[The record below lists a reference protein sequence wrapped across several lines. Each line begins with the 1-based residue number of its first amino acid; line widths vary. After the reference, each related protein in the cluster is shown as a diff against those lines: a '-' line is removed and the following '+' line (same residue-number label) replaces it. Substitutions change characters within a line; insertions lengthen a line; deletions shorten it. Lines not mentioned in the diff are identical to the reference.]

1 MAKRVIEDKKT
12 DFVTQMMDEFGEDI
26 IEKEETSEDIKAIEV
41 IKTGSTS
48 LDASLGVGGIPY
60 GRITTIY
67 GPESSAK
74 TTLSLSIAKNA
85 IEAGKK
91 VLYVDQENALDHAY
105 IHAIIGDFDTK
116 MFVLAQPETA
126 EQTLKIC
133 EQGVNS
139 KEFGLIVLD
148 SIGALA
154 PEKEKEDEFDKASV
168 GVVPRL
174 VSKFLRRNAFSIRNN
189 NVAFLVINQIRAVIG
204 AYVPTNEMPG
214 GNALRH
220 FSSIIIYMTRSELI
234 KYGDE
239 VIGALSKYNIKKNKV
254 GIPFRSFFFPLM
266 FGKGINTARDTV
278 EFAEMLGVIDKRG
291 SYYYYNGETMGQ
303 GVAKAEE
310 YLNSHKE
317 TLDKIAKECYNIS
330 NNKQERSAKL
340 EPEFK
345 S

>member
-1 MAKRVIEDKKT
+1 MAKKQIEEKKQ
-12 DFVTQMMDEFGEDI
+12 DFVSQLMDEFGEDI
-26 IEKEETSEDIKAIEV
+26 IELEETASLDSIEV

-48 LDASLGVGGIPY
+48 LDVSLGVGGVPC

-85 IEAGKK
+85 IALGKK
-91 VLYVDQENALDHAY
+91 VLYVDQENALDHKY
-105 IHAIIGDFDTK
+105 IRAIIGEFDSS

-133 EQGVNS
+133 EQGIQS

-174 VSKFLRRNAFSIRNN
+174 VSKFLRRNAFDIRNN
-189 NVAFLVINQIRAVIG
+189 NIAFLIINQVRAVIG

-220 FSSIIIYMTRSELI
+220 FSSVIIYMNRSELI

-239 VIGALSKYNIKKNKV
+239 VIGAMSKYTVKKNKV
-254 GIPFRSFFFPLM
+254 GVPFRTFYFPLV
-266 FGKGINTARDTV
+266 FGHGINTSRDTL
-278 EFAEMLGVIDKRG
+278 EFAEMLGVVMKRG
-291 SYYYYNGETMGQ
+291 SYYYFGGESMGQ
-303 GVAKAEE
+303 GLVKAEE
-310 YLNSHKE
+310 FLNSNKE
-317 TLDKIAKECYNIS
+317 VLDKIAETCYNIG
-330 NNKQERSAKL
+330 NNKQERSEDA
-340 EPEFK
+340 
-345 S
+345 